1 MTQPTA
7 TTTQKPVDIFTI
19 KGLLEIL
26 GENINSVRDD
36 SSDEN
41 IKKSNAILQNVNA
54 IKGIYTLAFDRER
67 LENLKGIDDDF
78 ASYRKPDQLFGNV
91 FGDETD
97 RLERNHQREQDACRN
112 KYDRVK
118 KELQFEYDTN
128 ADKQDNTSKA
138 YEYGD
143 FYDGDL
149 DVLNTVLQ
157 RATDKDDIE
166 TRYKMIGFC
175 LKNITPQDF
184 GVEE

>member
-1 MTQPTA
+1 MAQEHA

-26 GENINSVRDD
+26 GDNINSIKAD

-78 ASYRKPDQLFGNV
+78 ASYRKPEQLFGNV

-97 RLERNHQREQDACRN
+97 RLERNHQRQQDACKRE
-112 KYDRVK
+112 YDRVK
-118 KELQFEYDTN
+118 KELQFEVEAN
-128 ADKQDNTSKA
+128 ADKQDSDSKA
-138 YEYGD
+138 YEFGNFYGSD
-143 FYDGDL
+143 IDI
-149 DVLNTVLQ
+149 LNTVLE
-157 RATDKDDIE
+157 RATDKDDIS
-166 TRYKMIGFC
+166 THYKMAVFC
-175 LKNITPQDF
+175 LENVTPQDF

>member
-1 MTQPTA
+1 MTQG
-7 TTTQKPVDIFTI
+7 TTTTYKPVDIMSI

-26 GENINSVRDD
+26 GDNINSIKAD

-78 ASYRKPDQLFGNV
+78 ANYRKPDQLLGNV

-97 RLERNHQREQDACRN
+97 RLKRNHQREQDACQT
-112 KYDRVK
+112 KYERVK
-118 KELQFEYDTN
+118 RELEYEIKAN
-128 ADKQDNTSKA
+128 VNKQDSESKA
-138 YEYGD
+138 YE
-143 FYDGDL
+143 FAELYDSDL
-149 DVLNTVLQ
+149 DILNAVLK

-166 TRYKMIGFC
+166 TRYKMVGFC
-175 LKNITPQDF
+175 LENMTPQDF

>member
-26 GENINSVRDD
+26 GENINSVRAD

-97 RLERNHQREQDACRN
+97 RLERNHQKEQDACYNR
-112 KYDRVK
+112 YERVK
-118 KELQFEYDTN
+118 KELQWEYDTN
-128 ADKQDNTSKA
+128 ADKQDSDSKA
-138 YEYGD
+138 YEFGD
-143 FYDGDL
+143 FYDSDL
-149 DVLNTVLQ
+149 DTLNAVLK
-157 RATDKDDIE
+157 RATDKDDIS
-166 TRYKMIGFC
+166 TRYKMIDFC
-175 LKNITPQDF
+175 LNNITPQDF

>member
-26 GENINSVRDD
+26 GENINSVRAD

-112 KYDRVK
+112 RYERVK
-118 KELQFEYDTN
+118 KELEYEVN
-128 ADKQDNTSKA
+128 ANVNKQDSELKS
-138 YEYGD
+138 YEFGD
-143 FYDGDL
+143 FYDSDL
-149 DVLNTVLQ
+149 DILNTVLK

-166 TRYKMIGFC
+166 TRYKMVGFC
-175 LKNITPQDF
+175 LENITPQDF